1 MKVLIPLLMLVML
14 VDSTSFAASKP
25 LTLKQALKIA
35 LEKNLEVKLA
45 QLEAEKGQ
53 THIES
58 AESPFD
64 TTAAATADW
73 KEDRDKSTST
83 SLVGT
88 KNITENFNA
97 SLTKKIIT
105 GTNLDLQFKNIYKE
119 TDATSSALKTYW
131 DPKLELNITQPIL
144 KNFFGVNDRN
154 NLKVGEL
161 KNILYRYRSEDQM
174 EIALSTISKL
184 YLDFSAAE
192 ETLQI
197 KKEALEHAKKLYTA
211 NKKKLKLGTLEETD
225 LLASEA
231 NVLSR
236 ENDTLIAKNNWEL
249 AHENLK
255 VVLEE
260 KTAIIFVP
268 KDPISFHE
276 ETFELSKSIAE
287 AFKNRKEYLIAQ
299 KELEQKNVSLSVSKN
314 SLFPQIDLVAT
325 LASNGLDKDYPKAIN
340 DISSLNYPTTY
351 AGITFKF
358 PLENNAARSS
368 YNQNRIEKLTALYTF
383 QKLENE
389 IHLDMAQHLKTLT
402 TFALKTKSSE
412 KINTLLKKKMLGEEK
427 KFNQGRSSINFV
439 IQFQEDYL
447 NSSIQKIQAMVD
459 YEKSKLDFKKA
470 QGTLLDELL
479 KKAL

>member
-1 MKVLIPLLMLVML
+1 MALVMVIVVPAL
-14 VDSTSFAASKP
+14 GAPKP

-45 QLEAEKGQ
+45 KLEAEKGQ
-53 THIES
+53 THVNS
-58 AESPFD
+58 AESTFD
-64 TTAAATADW
+64 TTATATADW
-73 KEDRDKSTST
+73 KDDRDKSTST

-97 SLTKKIIT
+97 GLTKKIMT
-105 GTNLDLQFKNIYKE
+105 GTSFDLQFKNVHKE
-119 TDATSSALKTYW
+119 TDATSAALKTYW

-154 NLKVGEL
+154 NLKIGEL
-161 KNILYRYRSEDQM
+161 KNILSRYRSEDQL
-174 EIALSTISKL
+174 ETALSQISKL
-184 YLDFSAAE
+184 YWDFSAAQE
-192 ETLQI
+192 SLHI
-197 KKEALEHAKKLYTA
+197 KKEALEHAKKLHAA

-236 ENDTLIAKNNWEL
+236 ENDTLIAQNTWEL

-255 VVLEE
+255 VALEE
-260 KTAIIFVP
+260 KTSLIFVP
-268 KDPISFHE
+268 KDPVTFQE
-276 ETFELSKSIAE
+276 ETLELSKSIEE
-287 AFKNRKEYLIAQ
+287 AFKNKKEYLVAQ
-299 KELEQKNVSLSVSKN
+299 KELEQKNISLSISKN

-325 LASNGLDKDYPKAIN
+325 LASNGLDKDYPKAVN
-340 DISSLNYPTTY
+340 DIGSLNYPTYY

-358 PLENNAARSS
+358 PFENNLAKST
-368 YNQNRIEKLTALYTF
+368 YDQNRIEKLTALYKF
-383 QKLENE
+383 QKLQNE
-389 IHLDMAQHLKTLT
+389 IHLDIAQHLKTLT
-402 TFALKTKSSE
+402 TFALKAQTSE
-412 KINTLLKKKMLGEEK
+412 KITALLKKKMLEEEK

-439 IQFQEDYL
+439 IQFQEDTL
-447 NSSIQKIQAMVD
+447 NSSIQKIQATLD
-459 YEKSKLDFKKA
+459 YEKARLDFKKA

>member
-1 MKVLIPLLMLVML
+1 MVIAFPAL
-14 VDSTSFAASKP
+14 SANKP

-53 THIES
+53 THIDS
-58 AESPFD
+58 AESTFD
-64 TTAAATADW
+64 TTASATADW
-73 KEDRDKSTST
+73 KEDRDKPAST
-83 SLVGT
+83 SLSGT
-88 KNITENFNA
+88 KTITGNLNA
-97 SLTKKIIT
+97 GLTKKIIT
-105 GTNLDLQFKNIYKE
+105 GTTLDLQFKNIYKE

-161 KNILYRYRSEDQM
+161 KNLLSRYRSQDQM
-174 EIALSTISKL
+174 ETALSQISKL

-192 ETLQI
+192 ETLHI
-197 KKEALEHAKKLYTA
+197 KKEALEHAKKLYAA
-211 NKKKLKLGTLEETD
+211 NKKKLKLGTIEETD

-236 ENDTLIAKNNWEL
+236 ENDTLISKNNWEL

-255 VVLEE
+255 VALEE
-260 KTAIIFVP
+260 KTAVVFVP
-268 KDPISFHE
+268 KDPVTFHE
-276 ETFELSKSIAE
+276 ETFELAKSIEE
-287 AFKNRKEYLIAQ
+287 AFKNRKEYLVAQ
-299 KELEQKNVSLSVSKN
+299 KDLEQKNISLSVSNN
-314 SLFPQIDLVAT
+314 SLFPQLDLVAT
-325 LASNGLDKDYPKAIN
+325 LASNGLDNDYPKAVN
-340 DISSLNYPTTY
+340 DIGSLNYPTYY

-358 PLENNAARSS
+358 PLENNSAKST
-368 YNQNRIEKLTALYTF
+368 YDQNRIEKLTALYTF
-383 QKLENE
+383 QKLQNE

-402 TFALKTKSSE
+402 TFALKAKSTDQ
-412 KINTLLKKKMLGEEK
+412 INALRRKKMLEEEK

-459 YEKSKLDFKKA
+459 YEKEKLDFKKA
-470 QGTLLDELL
+470 QGTLLDEIL
-479 KKAL
+479 KKTL